1 MCDNKPTGNTESEM
15 LIANTSATCRLCSR
29 IARFRDRL
37 CCDRLI
43 SRCFVTANEKQHSS
57 SSAKRKRHP
66 PVTFPERAFSGI
78 QPSGV
83 PHLGNYFGAIQ
94 KWKTLQDSGSDCIFS
109 VVDLHSITKPHYDPG
124 KLRENIEL
132 MTASLLAC
140 GIDPE
145 RCTLFLQSQIP
156 EHAELSWILG
166 CLLTTARLQHLPT
179 LKDKTAG
186 MKETPLGLYLYPVLQ
201 SADVLLYKATQV
213 PVGKDQLPHIFL
225 IQDAAELFNK
235 RFGLVFPRPEA
246 LLVSGEA
253 GRLRHL
259 RDPTKKMSKSS
270 DDPRSYVALDDPPE
284 AVRKKIKRA
293 ITDCTSKVTYEPE
306 SRPGVANLVALH
318 SLLTGLSPEEVCLQA
333 EGLDTGQFKLVV
345 ADAAVSFLEPIQQ
358 RMWEHLS
365 DRARL
370 WSILEEGSR
379 RARRI
384 AVRTMDEVHRVSGM
398 APLHVKDS
406 AKPLAQT
413 ASC

>member
-1 MCDNKPTGNTESEM
+1 M
-15 LIANTSATCRLCSR
+15 LIANGSATCRIVLSDCKFSR
-29 IARFRDRL
+29 
-37 CCDRLI
+37 
-43 SRCFVTANEKQHSS
+43 SS
-57 SSAKRKRHP
+57 VLQSP
-66 PVTFPERAFSGI
+66 YFQVVFSGI

-124 KLRENIEL
+124 QAK
-132 MTASLLAC
+132 
-140 GIDPE
+140 
-145 RCTLFLQSQIP
+145 SQIP

-225 IQDAAELFNK
+225 VQDTAELFNK

-246 LLVSGEA
+246 LLAVSGEA

-270 DDPRSYVALDDPPE
+270 DDPRSYVALDDPPD

-306 SRPGVANLVALH
+306 SRPGVANLVTLH

-358 RMWEHLS
+358 RMREHLS

-370 WSILEEGSR
+370 
-379 RARRI
+379 
-384 AVRTMDEVHRVSGM
+384 
-398 APLHVKDS
+398 

>member
-1 MCDNKPTGNTESEM
+1 M
-15 LIANTSATCRLCSR
+15 LISNTSATCRLCSR
-29 IARFRDRL
+29 IASFRDRL
-37 CCDRLI
+37 CCSPLTF
-43 SRCFVTANEKQHSS
+43 RCFATANNKQQSLFSS
-57 SSAKRKRHP
+57 KRKRQEA
-66 PVTFPERAFSGI
+66 VTFPNRVFSGI

-94 KWKTLQDSGSDCIFS
+94 KWKALQDSGSDCIFS
-109 VVDLHSITKPHYDPG
+109 VVDLHSITKPHYDPD

-132 MTASLLAC
+132 MAASLLAC

-166 CLLTTARLQHLPT
+166 CLLTTARLQHLPQ

-201 SADVLLYKATQV
+201 SADVMLYKATHV

-225 IQDAAELFNK
+225 VQDTAELFNK
-235 RFGLVFPRPEA
+235 RFGMVFPRPEA

-270 DDPRSYVALDDPPE
+270 NDPRSYVALDDSPE
-284 AVRKKIKRA
+284 AVRKKIKQA

-318 SLLTGLSPEEVCLQA
+318 SLLTGVTPEEVCQQA

-358 RMWEHLS
+358 RMREHLS
-365 DRARL
+365 DRAHL
-370 WSILEEGSR
+370 WHVLEEGSR
-379 RARRI
+379 RARQI
-384 AVRTMDEVHRVSGM
+384 AIRTMNEVHRASGM
-398 APLHVKDS
+398 APLHVADS
-406 AKPLAQT
+406 VNSLAQT
-413 ASC
+413 AGC

>member
-1 MCDNKPTGNTESEM
+1 MTADQKQKS
-15 LIANTSATCRLCSR
+15 LTSS
-29 IARFRDRL
+29 
-37 CCDRLI
+37 
-43 SRCFVTANEKQHSS
+43 
-57 SSAKRKRHP
+57 KRKGHQ
-66 PVTFPERAFSGI
+66 PVTFPNRVFSGI

-94 KWKTLQDSGSDCIFS
+94 KWKTLQDSGSDCVFS
-109 VVDLHSITKPHYDPG
+109 VVDLHSITKPHYDPN

-145 RCTLFLQSQIP
+145 RCTLFLQSQVP

-166 CLLTTARLQHLPT
+166 CLLTTARLQHLPQ
-179 LKDKTAG
+179 LKDKTVG

-201 SADVLLYKATQV
+201 SADVMLYKATQV
-213 PVGKDQLPHIFL
+213 PVGNDQLPHIFL
-225 IQDAAELFNK
+225 VQDTAELFNK
-235 RFGLVFPRPEA
+235 RFGLVFPRPEP

-284 AVRKKIKRA
+284 AVRKKIKKA
-293 ITDCTSKVTYEPE
+293 LTDCTSKVTYEPE
-306 SRPGVANLVALH
+306 SRPAVANLVALH
-318 SLLTGLSPEEVCLQA
+318 SLLTGLSPEEVCRQA

-345 ADAAVSFLEPIQQ
+345 ADAAVSFLEPIQE
-358 RMWEHLS
+358 RMREHLA

-370 WSILEEGSR
+370 WHILEEGSR
-379 RARRI
+379 RARQI
-384 AVRTMDEVHRVSGM
+384 AIRTMNEVHRASGM
-398 APLHVKDS
+398 APLCITDS
-406 AKPLAQT
+406 AKSLAQT
-413 ASC
+413 SSY

>member
-1 MCDNKPTGNTESEM
+1 M
-15 LIANTSATCRLCSR
+15 LIANTSATCRLC
-29 IARFRDRL
+29 ARVASKSFRVHL

-43 SRCFVTANEKQHSS
+43 SRGFVTADQKQKSLTSS
-57 SSAKRKRHP
+57 KRKGHQ
-66 PVTFPERAFSGI
+66 PVTFPNRVFSGI

-94 KWKTLQDSGSDCIFS
+94 KWKTLQDSGSDCVFS
-109 VVDLHSITKPHYDPG
+109 VVDLHSITKPHYDPN

-145 RCTLFLQSQIP
+145 RCTLFLQSQVP

-166 CLLTTARLQHLPT
+166 CLLTTARLQHLPQ
-179 LKDKTAG
+179 LKDKTVG

-201 SADVLLYKATQV
+201 SADVMLYKKWNMKAMFANGGIPLQCLDATV
-213 PVGKDQLPHIFL
+213 QLNIFIL
-225 IQDAAELFNK
+225 
-235 RFGLVFPRPEA
+235 P
-246 LLVSGEA
+246 VSGEA

-284 AVRKKIKRA
+284 AVRKKIKKA
-293 ITDCTSKVTYEPE
+293 LTDCTSKVTYEPE
-306 SRPGVANLVALH
+306 SRPAVANLV
-318 SLLTGLSPEEVCLQA
+318 CRQA

-345 ADAAVSFLEPIQQ
+345 ADAAVSFLEPIQE
-358 RMWEHLS
+358 RMREHLA

-370 WSILEEGSR
+370 WHILEEGSR
-379 RARRI
+379 RARQI
-384 AVRTMDEVHRVSGM
+384 AIRTMNEVHRASGM
-398 APLHVKDS
+398 APLCITDS
-406 AKPLAQT
+406 AKSLAQT
-413 ASC
+413 SSY

>member
-1 MCDNKPTGNTESEM
+1 M
-15 LIANTSATCRLCSR
+15 LIANTSATCWLCSR
-29 IARFRDRL
+29 LASRSFRVNL

-43 SRCFVTANEKQHSS
+43 FRGFVTADQKQQSS
-57 SSAKRKRHP
+57 TSSKRKGHQS
-66 PVTFPERAFSGI
+66 VTFPNRVFSGI

-94 KWKTLQDSGSDCIFS
+94 KWKTLQDSGSDCVFS
-109 VVDLHSITKPHYDPG
+109 VVDLHSITKPHYDPN

-145 RCTLFLQSQIP
+145 RCTLFLQSQVP

-166 CLLTTARLQHLPT
+166 CLLTTARLQHLPQ

-213 PVGKDQLPHIFL
+213 PVGNDQLPHIFL
-225 IQDAAELFNK
+225 VQDTAELFNK
-235 RFGLVFPRPEA
+235 RFGLVFPRPEP

-284 AVRKKIKRA
+284 AVRKKIKKA
-293 ITDCTSKVTYEPE
+293 LTDCISKVTYEPE
-306 SRPGVANLVALH
+306 SRPAVANLVALH
-318 SLLTGLSPEEVCLQA
+318 SLLTGLSPEEVCRQA
-333 EGLDTGQFKLVV
+333 EGLDTGQFKQVV
-345 ADAAVSFLEPIQQ
+345 ADAAVSFLEPIQE
-358 RMWEHLS
+358 RMQEHLS

-370 WSILEEGSR
+370 WHILDEGSR
-379 RARRI
+379 RARQI
-384 AVRTMDEVHRVSGM
+384 AIRTMNEVHRASGM
-398 APLHVKDS
+398 APLRVTDS
-406 AKPLAQT
+406 AKSLAQT